1 MPLSQSEHECY
12 LSYFIKCN
20 ANHHWHF
27 KNKKQLYHTLIW
39 DNWVL
44 RPREKQMSVI
54 PARFISSF
62 CLSFFYYLLLENLEW
77 TKANRYYFQHQHQ
90 FFYILLKRYIFCIII
105 RLTLRCYIHKM
116 NCFIIYWFPWMFLM
130 HPIYWDILY
139 DTSHF
144 CLKHI
149 KINQICV

>member
-1 MPLSQSEHECY
+1 MFVNISNSQQSRKWVNEVNLSLCAQQRIFRGHNFVYILSCIMPLSQSEHECY

-27 KNKKQLYHTLIW
+27 KNIKQLYHTLIW

-90 FFYILLKRYIFCIII
+90 FFYLLLKRYIFCIII
-105 RLTLRCYIHKM
+105 RLTLRSMLH
-116 NCFIIYWFPWMFLM
+116 
-130 HPIYWDILY
+130 
-139 DTSHF
+139 S
-144 CLKHI
+144 
-149 KINQICV
+149 